1 MTIISTSFFPLAET
15 ADVDAL
21 MASLLALGVE
31 GVELDYRIPA
41 AILPT
46 VKTALRRTGLTVSSL
61 HNFCPIPSQFAG
73 SGGGGDLLSLAAT
86 DRDERNTAINL
97 TLATIEQANDL
108 ETRAVVLHGGRVD
121 FNAETDLLYAFFQHG
136 RMETEE
142 AFGFVA
148 RKLAERDRWKP
159 AHLDALCFSLEK
171 LLPAAERHHVLLGLE
186 NRYHYHE
193 LPGIDDFELF
203 FREFAGAPLGYW
215 HDTGHAH
222 AGEVLALCSAE
233 TLLKRNGSH
242 LVGCHLH
249 DAEGLEDHLPP
260 GAGQIDFAALNEL
273 LPAHA
278 PRVIELKPGT
288 PTDAVREGISVLSA
302 AKLI

>member
-1 MTIISTSFFPLAET
+1 MTIVSTSFFPLVEP

-41 AILPT
+41 AVLPP
-46 VKTALRRTGLTVSSL
+46 VKTALRRAGLVVSSL
-61 HNFCPIPSQFAG
+61 HNFCPVPSQFAG

-86 DRDERNTAINL
+86 DRDERNTAVNL
-97 TLATIEQANDL
+97 TLTTIEQANDL

-136 RMETEE
+136 RMDTDE
-142 AFGFVA
+142 ARGFVA

-171 LLPAAERHHVLLGLE
+171 LLPAAERHHVRLGLE

-193 LPGIDDFELF
+193 LPGVDDFELF
-203 FREFAGAPLGYW
+203 FREFEGAPLGYW

-222 AGEVLALCSAE
+222 AGEVLALCAAE

-249 DAEGLEDHLPP
+249 DATGLDDHLPP
-260 GAGQIDFAALNEL
+260 GTGQIDFAALSKW
-273 LPAHA
+273 LPPHA

-288 PTDAVREGISVLSA
+288 PTDAVREGIRGLSA
-302 AKLI
+302 VELT

>member
-1 MTIISTSFFPLAET
+1 MTIISTSFFPLVET

-41 AILPT
+41 KLLRP
-46 VKTALRRTGLTVSSL
+46 VKTALKHAGLAVSSL
-61 HNFCPIPSQFAG
+61 HNFCPIPRRFTG

-86 DRDERNTAINL
+86 DRDERDTAVKL

-142 AFGFVA
+142 ARGFVA

-171 LLPAAERHHVLLGLE
+171 LLPAAERHHVRLGLE

-193 LPGIDDFELF
+193 LPGFDDFSLF
-203 FREFAGAPLGYW
+203 FREFEGAPLGYW

-222 AGEVLALCSAE
+222 AGEILALFTAE
-233 TLLKRNGSH
+233 ALLQRYGSH

-249 DAEGLEDHLPP
+249 DAMGLEDHLPP
-260 GAGQIDFAALNEL
+260 GAGQIDFAALHKG
-273 LPAHA
+273 LPPHA

-288 PTDAVREGISVLSA
+288 PTDAVRDGIRALSIA
-302 AKLI
+302 ELI